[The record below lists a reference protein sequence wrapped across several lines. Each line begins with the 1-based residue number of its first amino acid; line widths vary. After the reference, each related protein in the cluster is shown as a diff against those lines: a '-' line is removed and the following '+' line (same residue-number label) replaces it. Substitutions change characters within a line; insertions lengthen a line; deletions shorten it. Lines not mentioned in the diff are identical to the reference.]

1 MLKTRNMG
9 EETTSGSMEFVS
21 LEAQLPPKTKLHK
34 IQKAALIALSGVAK
48 VKTRGEILMPLAPTH

>member
-1 MLKTRNMG
+1 MG
-9 EETTSGSMEFVS
+9 EESTSGSMEFVS

>member
-1 MLKTRNMG
+1 MKTRNMG
-9 EETTSGSMEFVS
+9 EESTSGSMEFVS

-34 IQKAALIALSGVAK
+34 IRKAALIALNGVAK

>member
-1 MLKTRNMG
+1 MKEVMACDV
-9 EETTSGSMEFVS
+9 SPVAMFS